1 MKENDEMPIGKS
13 PEGSAVTQS
22 NKDAIIARL
31 QKMFPDVDEE
41 TMYGN
46 FMEFM
51 DDMERASE
59 AHSQLNQKLTQYP
72 KAGLMLADM
81 MEGKH
86 PAVAIKRHF
95 GEELDIE
102 DEESEEYKELI
113 NAERE
118 RMADMETSQQMQAEY
133 EQNLAESAEAVR
145 QFKEEKNLDE
155 NAFAEFVASAVEMTN
170 DLLSGKLNAT
180 LLNVLWK
187 GKNYDTDI
195 ANETN
200 IAEQRGIAKARNEK
214 YEERRRKM
222 AGDGLP
228 AISSTTISTK
238 PPVAPIRPSVWE
250 GEPEKRK

>member
-102 DEESEEYKELI
+102 DEESEEYKALI

-145 QFKEEKNLDE
+145 QFKEEKNLDV
-155 NAFAEFVASAVEMTN
+155 NAFAEFIASAVECIRTCCVRTCCPRNIDNTLTN
-170 DLLSGKLNAT
+170 
-180 LLNVLWK
+180 
-187 GKNYDTDI
+187 
-195 ANETN
+195 
-200 IAEQRGIAKARNEK
+200 
-214 YEERRRKM
+214 
-222 AGDGLP
+222 
-228 AISSTTISTK
+228 SSLKIHHSHFNNHQ
-238 PPVAPIRPSVWE
+238 
-250 GEPEKRK
+250 

>member
-1 MKENDEMPIGKS
+1 M
-13 PEGSAVTQS
+13 
-22 NKDAIIARL
+22 
-31 QKMFPDVDEE
+31 
-41 TMYGN
+41 
-46 FMEFM
+46 
-51 DDMERASE
+51 
-59 AHSQLNQKLTQYP
+59 
-72 KAGLMLADM
+72 
-81 MEGKH
+81 
-86 PAVAIKRHF
+86 
-95 GEELDIE
+95 
-102 DEESEEYKELI
+102 
-113 NAERE
+113 
-118 RMADMETSQQMQAEY
+118 
-133 EQNLAESAEAVR
+133 
-145 QFKEEKNLDE
+145 
-155 NAFAEFVASAVEMTN
+155 ASAVEMTN

-214 YEERRRKM
+214 YEERKRKM